1 MEPSDPV
8 VITVT
13 RGSDIIMEAEGSYDI
28 RVTHEGG
35 RTKVT
40 IRDCRSDNVLCDD
53 LPIYNMTIN
62 TPFIYIQTQ
71 RS

>member
-1 MEPSDPV
+1 MNPSDPV
-8 VITVT
+8 VITVA
-13 RGSDIIMEAEGSYDI
+13 RGNDIIMEAEGSYDI

-40 IRDCRSDNVLCDD
+40 ITDCRLNRVLCDD

-62 TPFIYIQTQ
+62 TPFISIQT
-71 RS
+71 RSY